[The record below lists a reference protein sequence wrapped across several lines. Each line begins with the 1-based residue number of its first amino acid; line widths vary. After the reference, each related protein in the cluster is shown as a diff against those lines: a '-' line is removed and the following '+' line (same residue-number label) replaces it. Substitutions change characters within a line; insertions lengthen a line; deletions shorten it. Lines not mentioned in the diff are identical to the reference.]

1 MVPMSRVVSI
11 EEYER
16 KILTRLLREAGVDP
30 EPIVTRF
37 LESRDR
43 YSASLIEKLANANSE
58 AALRFARDLARSPN
72 PLDRTLAAWLA
83 YRAEERTPP
92 PSLYA

>member
-1 MVPMSRVVSI
+1 MVRVVSI

-16 KILTRLLREAGVDP
+16 RILARLLKEAGLDP

-37 LESRDR
+37 LERRDKYSSR
-43 YSASLIEKLANANSE
+43 LIEKLANADPT
-58 AALRFARDLARSPN
+58 AALCFAQHLARSSN

-83 YRAEERTPP
+83 AKAEERSPP

>member
-1 MVPMSRVVSI
+1 MARVVSI

-16 KILTRLLREAGVDP
+16 RILSRLLREAGVDP
-30 EPIVTRF
+30 EPIVARF
-37 LESRDR
+37 LERRDK
-43 YSASLIEKLANANSE
+43 YSVRLIEKLANADPS
-58 AALRFARDLARSPN
+58 AALRFAQHLARSPN

-83 YRAEERTPP
+83 ARAEDRSPP